1 MSEPEPTHLDRI
13 LAAKRAQLAQHRRDR
28 LTDRRIE
35 DALTGLAP
43 TRDLQAAL
51 RQGMAPRVI
60 AELKRASP
68 SKGVIR
74 GDAPVAPIVRAYA
87 QAGAAAISIVT
98 DAHFGGELEDLRQAR
113 EASGPVPLLCKDF
126 ILEKAQLLDARRAGA
141 DAVLL
146 LVCALPPPT
155 LKQLVDFAHSIELAV
170 LCEAH
175 DEHEVDRAMSAG
187 ARIVGVNARDL
198 RTFELDPELPL
209 RLRSLVPRS
218 FTYVAE
224 SGIAT
229 VEDLLRLRDAEV
241 DAVIIGTAL
250 MSAEDPGQA
259 LAELLDGLERV

>member
-1 MSEPEPTHLDRI
+1 MSEPEPTYLDRI

-43 TRDLQAAL
+43 TRDFEAAL

-60 AELKRASP
+60 AEFKRASP
-68 SKGVIR
+68 SKGVLR
-74 GDAPVAPIVRAYA
+74 EDAVVASVVQGYVK
-87 QAGAAAISIVT
+87 AGAAALSILT
-98 DAHFGGELEDLRQAR
+98 DSHFHGDLEDLRAAR
-113 EASGPVPLLCKDF
+113 EACGAVPVLCKDF
-126 ILEKAQLLDARRAGA
+126 ILERGQLLDARRAGA

-146 LVCALPPPT
+146 VAAALQPPT
-155 LKQLVDFAHSIELAV
+155 LKQLVEFAHAIELQV

-175 DEHEVDRAMSAG
+175 DEHEVDRAMTAG

-209 RLRSLVPRS
+209 RLRRLVPRG

-224 SGIAT
+224 SGVQT
-229 VEDLLRLRDAEV
+229 VEDLLRIRDADI

-250 MSAEDPGQA
+250 MAAEDPGEA
-259 LAELLDGLERV
+259 LAALLDGLEAG